1 MFHAMSTTKVSLSGE
16 TQWTNTLWQKW
27 PTVHPRHPSLFTLEE
42 DSENIEETEWI
53 EETEIRPHPRQLVD
67 LLKPSLTEAALDSF
81 RLQAEDTQTSASA
94 SLHCKQQA
102 EMRSAATT
110 SPSQLMKQTDSGI
123 PPRGLYTNNPYDA
136 VLQKTESVSD
146 LCYAAPS
153 KTNRNAHITDRQK
166 RTRLHAGVVVR
177 PRLSLVV

>member
-53 EETEIRPHPRQLVD
+53 EETEIRPHPWQLVD

-166 RTRLHAGVVVR
+166 RTRLHAGMVVR